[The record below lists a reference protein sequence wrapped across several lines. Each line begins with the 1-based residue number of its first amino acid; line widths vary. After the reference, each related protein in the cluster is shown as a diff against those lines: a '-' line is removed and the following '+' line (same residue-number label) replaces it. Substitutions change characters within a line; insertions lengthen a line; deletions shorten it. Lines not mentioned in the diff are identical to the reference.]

1 MLLELHYVVSMIKE
15 HKASLPVLSTP
26 PSLVSTVTSLL
37 CILCRVGG
45 RLLVAVINGG
55 GPMLLAIGIGGFSFL
70 AHAGGAAVLVVPPP
84 GGPKENLGAWN

>member
-1 MLLELHYVVSMIKE
+1 M
-15 HKASLPVLSTP
+15 
-26 PSLVSTVTSLL
+26 
-37 CILCRVGG
+37 
-45 RLLVAVINGG
+45 AVINGG